1 LTFCPPF
8 TFVNPP
14 TLLCWL
20 RCDPLRIALVH
31 PVNAGLCSRKK
42 KKPQEKKGKGV
53 TPSLSFQAASP
64 FRFSFF
70 SPPSWLRLDHC
81 EIKGYPEP
89 KHCRAFK
96 CGLAPMKR
104 EREAGRKG
112 GFRSCER
119 NPPFLLTPPP
129 RLPLLL
135 FTPGTSTRAFTVF
148 LCPLLPK
155 QKKSRGFLGFLPGFV
170 PPVHAGPAPP
180 TPGTLPHV
188 GPLGDATQAPASCIC
203 RVNCMWQVRP
213 SRCDPIGR
221 VCCMY

>member
-1 LTFCPPF
+1 
-8 TFVNPP
+8 
-14 TLLCWL
+14 
-20 RCDPLRIALVH
+20 LVH

-155 QKKSRGFLGFLPGFV
+155 QKKKQRFFRLPPRFCAPSSRWPS
-170 PPVHAGPAPP
+170 APHP
-180 TPGTLPHV
+180 WHP
-188 GPLGDATQAPASCIC
+188 
-203 RVNCMWQVRP
+203 P
-213 SRCDPIGR
+213 SRRPPRGR
-221 VCCMY
+221 NAGTRFLYL